1 MDSLILR
8 TFVVHDLF
16 ATVHILFTTLCKN
29 LRRILFFECKQ
40 QFLIEIKQQFFL
52 FPVLNDDHRVVW
64 NVILI
69 GGIIKLRQSDPAPVF
84 AVLCHSHTRHRD
96 DDVHALHRGGHVR
109 SHIHHR
115 DDGDVRVLHR
125 GGRVRSHTR
134 HRDGDVHALHRGGRV
149 RSHTRHR
156 DDGDVRVPL
165 QPLLLP
171 LQAFQVQD

>member
-1 MDSLILR
+1 MCNFNYFVCFALFFAYFRLFPFILPLCVPCDATNPPLQPLAFLQFFVEMMDSLILR

-84 AVLCHSHTRHRD
+84 AVLCHS
-96 DDVHALHRGGHVR
+96 LVR
-109 SHIHHR
+109 FGAVTSIS
-115 DDGDVRVLHR
+115 VMSMMCAVLR
-125 GGRVRSHTR
+125 YRF
-134 HRDGDVHALHRGGRV
+134 
-149 RSHTRHR
+149 
-156 DDGDVRVPL
+156 P
-165 QPLLLP
+165 
-171 LQAFQVQD
+171 